1 MTKNCESELKAAIEY
16 HDNYRDEIDRALGQP
31 RDLVD
36 GPILEEHLQAIRLLK
51 AMVGKGHD

>member
-1 MTKNCESELKAAIEY
+1 MTKNCEAELEAAVEY

-36 GPILEEHLQAIRLLK
+36 GSILEEHLQAIRLLK
-51 AMVGKGHD
+51 AMVGKKR